1 MSNDS
6 STGGPIAPVP
16 TSAAPL
22 EGKALNDFLNELI
35 AGITGLDGTMVRPS
49 FQTVPANVPTEGEA
63 WCAFRIASRPSDTFP
78 FVGHNPAGDGAD
90 ILKRNEEL
98 RIVCSFF
105 DLGTNSLAS
114 TNAALLRDGLAIAQ
128 NREKLT
134 RAGMGLVSVGEPL
147 DVPVI
152 VKSRWMYR
160 IDMEVVI
167 RRLVERSYPVLN
179 VLTADITLKSDTG
192 ITIQIPVTE

>member
-63 WCAFRIASRPSDTFP
+63 
-78 FVGHNPAGDGAD
+78 
-90 ILKRNEEL
+90 
-98 RIVCSFF
+98 
-105 DLGTNSLAS
+105 
-114 TNAALLRDGLAIAQ
+114 
-128 NREKLT
+128 
-134 RAGMGLVSVGEPL
+134 
-147 DVPVI
+147 
-152 VKSRWMYR
+152 
-160 IDMEVVI
+160 
-167 RRLVERSYPVLN
+167 
-179 VLTADITLKSDTG
+179 
-192 ITIQIPVTE
+192 